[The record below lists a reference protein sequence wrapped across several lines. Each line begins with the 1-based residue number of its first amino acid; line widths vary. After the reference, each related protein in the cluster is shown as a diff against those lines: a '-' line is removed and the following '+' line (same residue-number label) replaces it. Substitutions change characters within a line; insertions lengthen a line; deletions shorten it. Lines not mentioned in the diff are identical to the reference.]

1 VRLSRTL
8 QISVVTAVCI
18 AAAAQSALAG
28 GVPRNTSPFTRSLT
42 PARSDT
48 AAVITASAIASARA
62 ASMGES
68 KNGQPFTRRL
78 NADALGRFLE
88 HSSQSTTIASPGEP
102 KNQAPFTLHL
112 GRGA

>member
-1 VRLSRTL
+1 MTFFRTV
-8 QISVVTAVCI
+8 QISVVTAVCT

-28 GVPRNTSPFTRSLT
+28 GEPKSTSPFTRSLI

-48 AAVITASAIASARA
+48 AAVITASAISSARA

-78 NADALGRFLE
+78 NADALERFLE
-88 HSSQSTTIASPGEP
+88 HSSQPTTTASLGEL
-102 KNQAPFTLHL
+102 KNEAPFTFHL

>member
-1 VRLSRTL
+1 MTFSRNL
-8 QISVVTAVCI
+8 QISVVTAVC
-18 AAAAQSALAG
+18 AAAAAHSALAG
-28 GVPRNTSPFTRSLT
+28 GEPKNTSPFTRSLI

-48 AAVITASAIASARA
+48 AAVITASAISSARA

-78 NADALGRFLE
+78 DPDALDRFLE
-88 HSSQSTTIASPGEP
+88 HSSQSATSASLGEL
-102 KNQAPFTLHL
+102 KNEAPFTFHL